1 MNRVNILLVDDH
13 ELFRSGLK
21 SILQNRRDLLVMD
34 EAASGEEAIEK
45 VRKKLPD
52 LVLMDVN
59 MPGIGGMETTRR
71 LRRMYPELLVIAVT
85 VLNNDPF
92 PRQLLDAGARGF
104 VTKGDSAGELLT
116 AIDAVLQG
124 KYHISGSVAQKL
136 ALSGF
141 KGEAEAS
148 PLAMLSPREM
158 QTMLMIARGKSTG
171 EISDV
176 MYLSPKTVS
185 TFRKRLF
192 EKLGVASNVELSHLA
207 LRYKLVDPL

>member
-1 MNRVNILLVDDH
+1 MNTVNILLVDDH

-21 SILQNRRDLLVMD
+21 SILQNRDERVVVD

-45 VRKKLPD
+45 VRKDLPD

-59 MPGIGGMETTRR
+59 MPGIGGMEATRR
-71 LRRMYPELLVIAVT
+71 LQRMHPELPVIAVT
-85 VLNNDPF
+85 VLNDDPF

-104 VTKGDSAGELLT
+104 VTKGDSADELIM

-124 KYHISGSVAQKL
+124 KYHISRKVAQKL
-136 ALSGF
+136 ALSGLT
-141 KGEAEAS
+141 GEAEAS
-148 PLAMLSPREM
+148 PLATLTPREM
-158 QTMLMIARGKSTG
+158 QTMLMIAQGKTNG

-176 MYLSPKTVS
+176 MYLSPKTIS
-185 TFRKRLF
+185 TFRKHLF
-192 EKLGVASNVELSHLA
+192 EKLGVTSNVELFQVA

>member
-1 MNRVNILLVDDH
+1 MNTVNILLVDDH
-13 ELFRSGLK
+13 ELFRTGLK
-21 SILQNRRDLLVMD
+21 SILQNREDLLVVD

-45 VRKKLPD
+45 VRKELPD

-71 LRRMYPELLVIAVT
+71 LQRMHPELPVIAVT
-85 VLNNDPF
+85 VLNDDPF

-104 VTKGDSAGELLT
+104 VTKGDSADELIM
-116 AIDAVLQG
+116 AIDEVLQG
-124 KYHISGSVAQKL
+124 KYHISRTVAQKL

-141 KGEAEAS
+141 KGEGEAS
-148 PLAMLSPREM
+148 PLATLSPREM
-158 QTMLMIARGKSTG
+158 QTLLMIAQGKTNG
-171 EISDV
+171 EISEV
-176 MYLSPKTVS
+176 MYLSPKTIS

-192 EKLGVASNVELSHLA
+192 EKLGVTSNVELSQVA